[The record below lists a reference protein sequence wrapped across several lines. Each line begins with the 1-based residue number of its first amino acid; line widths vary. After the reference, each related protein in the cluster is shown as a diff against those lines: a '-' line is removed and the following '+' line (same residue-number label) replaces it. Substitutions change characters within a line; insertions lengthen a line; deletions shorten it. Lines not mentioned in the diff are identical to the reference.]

1 MPDVRDPRYVA
12 PVVALVFGCLAGCT
26 GGSGGAAQSGQPPDT
41 TVSVDSIVLERTVC
55 FGFCPAYRV
64 RIAGSGQVHFALTHP
79 RDSLSMPQ
87 TDSIAP
93 SAVLA
98 LLREAR
104 EIRFFELPAEI
115 DPAHPEV
122 CPVAATDHPS
132 AIITIAHED
141 SVTRVHHYHGCY
153 AERDGE
159 PTDAFPRL
167 TAFENAIDSAVRV
180 ERWLPPRE

>member
-1 MPDVRDPRYVA
+1 MPDVRPRWHGA
-12 PVVALVFGCLAGCT
+12 PVIALVFGSIAGCT
-26 GGSGGAAQSGQPPDT
+26 GGSGGAPEPGQPSDT
-41 TVSVDSIVLERTVC
+41 TVSADSIVLERTVC
-55 FGFCPAYRV
+55 FGFCPAYRL

-79 RDSLSMPQ
+79 RDSMSVPQ

-104 EIRFFELPAEI
+104 EIGFFDLPAEI
-115 DPAHPEV
+115 DPAHPDV
-122 CPVAATDHPS
+122 CPVVATDHPS

-159 PTDAFPRL
+159 PAEAYPRL

-180 ERWLPPRE
+180 ERWLPRRE

>member
-1 MPDVRDPRYVA
+1 MPDVRATWYGA
-12 PVVALVFGCLAGCT
+12 PAIALVFGSLAGCT
-26 GGSGGAAQSGQPPDT
+26 GGSGGAPQTGQSPDT

-55 FGFCPAYRV
+55 FGFCPAYRL

-79 RDSLSMPQ
+79 RDSMSVPQ

-104 EIRFFELPAEI
+104 EIRFFDLPPEI
-115 DPAHPEV
+115 DPAHPEF
-122 CPVAATDHPS
+122 CPVVATDHPS

-159 PTDAFPRL
+159 PAEAYPRL

-180 ERWLPPRE
+180 ERWLPRRE